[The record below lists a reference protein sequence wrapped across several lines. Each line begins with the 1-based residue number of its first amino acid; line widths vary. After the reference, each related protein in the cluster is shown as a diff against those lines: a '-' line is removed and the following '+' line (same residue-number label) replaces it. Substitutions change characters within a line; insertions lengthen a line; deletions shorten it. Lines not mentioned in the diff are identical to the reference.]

1 MPLIA
6 ATSGFDYDTGSEAA
20 VEASGKQSGGPANTG
35 VCDMQYDRLGFP
47 IPSDFEPAVPRGRRG
62 STRLASDQRDRFAD
76 AEPSAVPDR
85 GRAAGPLKRLVL
97 LVALGAV
104 VVPALVWPFVGPLAR
119 EAVVQW
125 SLERAAVREAR
136 GDVASAV
143 AEVGRAIDWLD
154 ATDAQGRCR
163 LHCWRA
169 NLLLESRQTAAA
181 IVEAGRAAALVPN
194 SALPRRTRALAHVVA
209 GDAQAALADA
219 QAAVDL
225 SGGEN
230 PEALNHRAYIRALV
244 GRDLDA
250 ALADIERALEGS
262 GDSPEFLD
270 TRGFILHLLGRH
282 REAIDDLNQAI
293 GKTQQARRQVAGLA
307 GRADPDEVAY
317 RLRALDHALAVMH
330 HHRGLACR
338 AIGLERQA
346 AQDFEVA
353 ERKGFDPARGVL

>member
-1 MPLIA
+1 
-6 ATSGFDYDTGSEAA
+6 
-20 VEASGKQSGGPANTG
+20 
-35 VCDMQYDRLGFP
+35 MQYDRLGFP
-47 IPSDFEPAVPRGRRG
+47 VPRDFEPAAPLGRRG
-62 STRLASDQRDRFAD
+62 STPRESDPRDRFAD
-76 AEPSAVPDR
+76 AEPSAVPAR
-85 GRAAGPLKRLVL
+85 GRAAGPLKRFAL
-97 LVALGAV
+97 LAALGV
-104 VVPALVWPFVGPLAR
+104 LVVPALVLPFVGPLAR

-154 ATDAQGRCR
+154 AADAQALGR

-181 IVEAGRAAALVPN
+181 IVEAGRAAALVPT

-209 GDAQAALADA
+209 GDAEAALTDA

-225 SGGEN
+225 AGAEN

-244 GRDLDA
+244 GRDLEA
-250 ALADIERALEGS
+250 ALADIEMALAGS
-262 GDSPEFLD
+262 GGESPEFLD

-293 GKTQQARRQVAGLA
+293 GRTQQSRRQVAGLA
-307 GRADPDEVAY
+307 GRADPDDVAY
-317 RLRALDHALAVMH
+317 RLRSLDHALAVMH

-353 ERKGFDPARGVL
+353 ERKGFDPSRGVL